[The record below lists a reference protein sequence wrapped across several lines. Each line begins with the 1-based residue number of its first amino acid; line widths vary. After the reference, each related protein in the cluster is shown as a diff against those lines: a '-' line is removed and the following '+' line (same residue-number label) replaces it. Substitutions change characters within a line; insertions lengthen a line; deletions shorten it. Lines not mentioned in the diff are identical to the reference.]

1 VHVGAGLFVVVL
13 GALLAFAIDDHM
25 DNVRLP
31 VAGIILMIAG
41 ALIMWHAHRTA
52 QSEKVVTVTD
62 SFSDPSIPTHT
73 HEETVREHR
82 TD

>member
-1 VHVGAGLFVVVL
+1 MRVGPGLSLVVL
-13 GALLAFAIDDHM
+13 GALLTFAIDDHM
-25 DNVRLP
+25 EHVRLP
-31 VAGIILMIAG
+31 VAGIILMLAG
-41 ALIMWHAHRTA
+41 VLVMWHSHRTA

-62 SFSDPSIPTHT
+62 SSSDPSEPSHV

>member
-1 VHVGAGLFVVVL
+1 MRTGLFLVVL

-31 VAGIILMIAG
+31 VAGLILMAAG
-41 ALIMWHAHRTA
+41 FLVMWQAHKTS
-52 QSEKVVTVTD
+52 QQEKIVTVTD
-62 SFSDPSIPTHT
+62 SSSDPSEPTHV